1 MFFRKSAK
9 SSVDYVIAGLG
20 NPGLKYSN
28 TRHNAGFMAIDKLA
42 EEYNIEV
49 SKSKHQALC
58 GSGNIGES
66 KVMLIKPQTFMNLSG
81 NSVREVLNFYKLS
94 ADRLIVICDDIS
106 LDVGKMRIRKKGSDG
121 GQKGMR
127 SIIEQ
132 LGTQDFVRIKIGVGK
147 KPNPDYDLA
156 AWVLSTFK
164 PDEKPL
170 LQTAVESAASS
181 AALIIDGKIDAA
193 MNKYNS

>member
-1 MFFRKSAK
+1 MFFGKSTK

-42 EEYNIEV
+42 DEYNIDV
-49 SKSKHQALC
+49 SKSKHKALC
-58 GSGNIGES
+58 GNGNIG
-66 KVMLIKPQTFMNLSG
+66 KHRVMLIKPQTFMNLSG
-81 NSVREVLNFYKLS
+81 ESVRDVLNYYKLS
-94 ADRLIVICDDIS
+94 PDKLIVICDDIS

-156 AWVLSTFK
+156 AWVLSAFK
-164 PDEKPL
+164 LDEKPL
-170 LQTAVESAASS
+170 LQEAVDHAASS
-181 AALIIDGKIDAA
+181 AALIIDGKTDAA
-193 MNKYNS
+193 MNRYNS

>member
-1 MFFRKSAK
+1 MFFKGKSK

-20 NPGLKYSN
+20 NPGLRYSS
-28 TRHNAGFMAIDKLA
+28 TRHNAGFMAVDKLA
-42 EEYNIEV
+42 EKYNIDV
-49 SKSKHQALC
+49 SKSKHHALC
-58 GSGNIGES
+58 GSGNIGEH

-81 NSVREVLNFYKLS
+81 NSVREVLNFYKIG

-121 GQKGMR
+121 GQKGML

-156 AWVLSTFK
+156 DWVLSTFK
-164 PDEKPL
+164 DDEKPL
-170 LQTAVESAASS
+170 LQTAVDNASS
-181 AALIIDGKIDAA
+181 AVPLIIDGKIEAA
-193 MNKYNS
+193 MNKFN